1 MKEFKYLDDYVKLY
15 KDGSERSSRYL
26 PKLIIY
32 FRQAFEKLGID
43 DNIVPNFFGW
53 DKETGEDFW
62 SWGHNSRWNH
72 TFDSMLSGDTDDYV
86 ELLKQKMIEKG
97 IKDFEVK
104 LPDTPLPKPKTV
116 RQETIEYLK
125 TLGIN
130 ADERFTD
137 WEQHNNPELEDESGT
152 GGLWDLSRTIMNE
165 LSEDEMQ
172 TLIYGLLCMLGDI
185 K

>member
-1 MKEFKYLDDYVKLY
+1 MEFKYLDSYVKLY
-15 KDGSERSSRYL
+15 REGTEQASRYL

-32 FRQAFEKLGID
+32 FRQAFEKLGITD
-43 DNIVPNFFGW
+43 DMVPDFFGW
-53 DKETGEDFW
+53 DKDIADDFG

-86 ELLKQKMIEKG
+86 ELLKQKMKEKG
-97 IKDFEVK
+97 IKDFKVK

-137 WEQHNNPELEDESGT
+137 WEQHNNTELEDETGT
-152 GGLWDLSRTIMNE
+152 GGLWDLSRTIMDE

>member
-1 MKEFKYLDDYVKLY
+1 M
-15 KDGSERSSRYL
+15 
-26 PKLIIY
+26 
-32 FRQAFEKLGID
+32 
-43 DNIVPNFFGW
+43 
-53 DKETGEDFW
+53 DKT
-62 SWGHNSRWNH
+62 
-72 TFDSMLSGDTDDYV
+72 
-86 ELLKQKMIEKG
+86 K
-97 IKDFEVK
+97 
-104 LPDTPLPKPKTV
+104 

-130 ADERFTD
+130 ADERFTN
-137 WEQHNNPELEDESGT
+137 WEQHNNPELEDETGT